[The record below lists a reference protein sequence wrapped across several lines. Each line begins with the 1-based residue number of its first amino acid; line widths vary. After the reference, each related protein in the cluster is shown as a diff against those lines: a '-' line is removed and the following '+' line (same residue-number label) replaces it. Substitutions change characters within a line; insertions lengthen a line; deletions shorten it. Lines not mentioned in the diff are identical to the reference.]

1 MERPQVSLAGCRD
14 YSRDSVREA
23 VGRALELL
31 GGAGSIAAP
40 GESVFLKAN
49 NVIAAVPD
57 TAVVTHPEVM
67 RALVKEFQQV
77 TDRVTVGD
85 SPGGP
90 FNRAMLRRVFGKT
103 GLAGVAE
110 ETGAELA
117 MDTGVAE
124 VFFPDGKMMKRF
136 TLCRSMMEADHLVS
150 VSKFKT
156 HRYMNVTGPVK
167 NLFGTVPGMTKF
179 SYHSRFEDEKEFAD
193 LVVDIHLACRP
204 AFHIVDAVE
213 VMQGEGARS
222 GSRRKLGFVAAGRN
236 AFALETL
243 VLELAG
249 LKLEDSRPL
258 KAAVDRGVCPGEP
271 GWFDV
276 LGDDRLK
283 LSIDDFQLPSRNFFS
298 ERIPARLTGR
308 LSRHFSARPDPQ
320 PDVCTGCGRCADFC
334 PRGAITMKKGFA
346 RVDLKSCIRCFC
358 CEELCENGAVRIKTP
373 FFVRATGSCKKGV

>member
-1 MERPQVSLAGCRD
+1 M
-14 YSRDSVREA
+14 
-23 VGRALELL
+23 ELL
-31 GGAGSIAAP
+31 GGAGSIVAP

-49 NVIAAVPD
+49 NVIAAAPD

-67 RALVKEFQQV
+67 RALVKEFQRI
-77 TDRVTVGD
+77 TDRVIVGD
-85 SPGGP
+85 CPGGP
-90 FNRAMLRRVFGKT
+90 FTRAMLKRVYGRT

-124 VFFPDGKMMKRF
+124 VSLPDGKMMKRF
-136 TLCRSMMEADHLVS
+136 TLCKSMMEADHLVS

-167 NLFGTVPGMTKF
+167 NLFGTVPGTTKF
-179 SYHSRFEDEKEFAD
+179 SFHSRFEDERDFAD
-193 LVVDIHLACRP
+193 LIVDIHLASRP

-222 GSRRKLGFVAAGRN
+222 GSKRKLGFIAAGRN

-249 LKLEDSRPL
+249 LKLEDSRPM
-258 KAAVDRGVCPGEP
+258 KAAIDRGVCPGER

-276 LGDDRLK
+276 LGDDRQK

-298 ERIPARLTGR
+298 ERTLAILTER
-308 LSRHFSARPDPQ
+308 LSRHFTARPRPL
-320 PDVCTGCGRCADFC
+320 PDVCTGCGRCAEIC
-334 PRGAITMKKGFA
+334 PRKAITVKNGLA

-358 CEELCENGAVRIKTP
+358 CEELCEYGAVRIKTP
-373 FFVRATGSCKKGV
+373 FFARRTGS